1 MPALV
6 GEQVEPISVMHS
18 LNFSAVCLRKYSV
31 RFRSPPAGSRSAACP
46 GAAFNSLERVAR
58 WFFFVVGLSALL
70 LLLSETDVV
79 STGKLNA
86 ATYCGRYLA
95 WTSSRETRFIQSG
108 TDSRW
113 TFIEPFIMAVLTR
126 C

>member
-1 MPALV
+1 M
-6 GEQVEPISVMHS
+6 
-18 LNFSAVCLRKYSV
+18 
-31 RFRSPPAGSRSAACP
+31 SRSGIQQP
-46 GAAFNSLERVAR
+46 GKGRQMVLLR
-58 WFFFVVGLSALL
+58 VGLSALL